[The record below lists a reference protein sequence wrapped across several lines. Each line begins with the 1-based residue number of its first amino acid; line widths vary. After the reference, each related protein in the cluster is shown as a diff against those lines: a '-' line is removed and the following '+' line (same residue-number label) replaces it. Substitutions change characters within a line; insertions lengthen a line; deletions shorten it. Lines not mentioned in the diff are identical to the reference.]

1 MDEVRFV
8 HREETFNDVAVRELA
23 KSQAKCLCLLQFKRC
38 FKDMCSNCAS
48 GQRIKNCKNCMS
60 DYDRERLNN
69 YTAEYYSIYSRNPM
83 AWMSHKQFVRSYN
96 RLVFGLIVF
105 MFLILG
111 SMGLGAL

>member
-38 FKDMCSNCAS
+38 VKEKCINCAS
-48 GQRIKNCKNCMS
+48 GQRIRNCKNCMN

-69 YTAEYYSIYSRNPM
+69 YTSEYYIQYSRNPM

-96 RLVFGLIVF
+96 RLVFVLIF
-105 MFLILG
+105 FIFLILG
-111 SMGLGAL
+111 SIGLAAL